1 MSKAY
6 QITAEQIAE
15 ITIARKKE
23 HNTALDKK
31 LRAVLLRSEGK
42 KNSEIAEIV
51 EAAPKV
57 VSRWISEY
65 AKHGIVA
72 LLPKERKGNRR
83 NMSFEEEA
91 EILSF
96 FNEKAEQGEIIEI
109 SDIEAAYQNKV
120 GHKIGSGQIYRVLK
134 RHNWRKVKPRSRHP
148 KKASPEVI
156 ETSKKLTPESK
167 N

>member
-1 MSKAY
+1 MSKTY
-6 QITAEQIAE
+6 KITAEQVAE
-15 ITIARKKE
+15 LTKAREKE
-23 HNTALDKK
+23 HNTSVDKR

-51 EAAPKV
+51 ETVPKV

-83 NMSFEEEA
+83 NMSIEEEA
-91 EILSF
+91 EILSL
-96 FNEKAEQGEIIEI
+96 FNEKAEQGQIIEI
-109 SDIEAAYQNKV
+109 SDIETAYQNKV
-120 GHKIGSGQIYRVLK
+120 GHKIGNGQIYRVLK
-134 RHNWRKVKPRSRHP
+134 RHNWRKIKPRSRHP
-148 KKASPEVI
+148 KKASAEAI
-156 ETSKKLTPESK
+156 EASKKLTLESK